1 MISCCRCPLS
11 LSIFY
16 KYFYM
21 KHILLFLLGVIGCS
35 QVYPQAGTLD
45 PSFGQSGVVFTD
57 FGATVNINGNVCKRI
72 LLSGDG
78 SFFLVFESNEQSMI
92 THRLPDGS
100 LDKNYGR
107 DGYSSSVFMREPNAV
122 LQPDG
127 KIVLGGFTMV
137 NNSFDFVLARFNT
150 DGSLDPAFSGDG
162 IVSFDFSST
171 TDYLYD
177 LTLQQNGKIL
187 AVGRSNSG
195 NTGYFSL
202 ARLNTDGSFDTSFSG
217 DGKLI
222 SDINS
227 VYMAAN
233 SVAVQADGKIV
244 VAGNSQSH
252 ILVARYLPDGVLD
265 NSFSGDGKAYVS
277 TGYSSSSRSV
287 LVQPDGKILV
297 AGTVVELGANNF
309 LMLRFLTDGTMD
321 LSFSGDGKQITDFG
335 ADESIEALALQPDGK
350 IIAVGSTLSGAQADF
365 AIARYQADGSAD
377 NSFSDDGK
385 QTTAIGNS
393 VDFAFDV
400 ALQPDGRILAAGWSK
415 ISDGY
420 SYSAVRYLA
429 DGSLDLSF
437 ADDGKMVDYKP
448 AGYGAYQTVIVQ
460 SDGRM
465 IAAGYAN
472 TGKGIQFAVA
482 RYNRSGVLDAGFG
495 QNGKQTIDFG
505 LSSSQVYEVALQ
517 PDGKIILAGHAGD
530 NNEFY
535 FALARL
541 NINGSLDSSFDGDG
555 KVVLDRGLYA
565 KMVIQQDGKI
575 VVAAQSDQSQF
586 ATDIVLLRC
595 LSNGVIDQG
604 FGVGGKVVTDLGS
617 AGDKVF
623 DLLLQPDG
631 KLVVVGAYDYNADS
645 KIALVRYST
654 DGILDGSFGNGGI
667 VMTNI
672 SERPAVFAAALQ
684 ADGKIV
690 AAGNLTIPGVGND
703 LLLLR
708 YNSNGSL
715 DNSFSQDGKL
725 VFDMGS
731 TSEVAQ
737 AVIVQKDGKIITAGY
752 THDGRSNVSALA
764 RFNSDG
770 TFDSSFSMDGKII
783 AQPDR
788 ALLFDL
794 AIDDNRLYAVGSG
807 IGDGTRGGIA
817 AAYLLAPLKTCPES
831 FTVSVPDA
839 MSLDNSVDRNTVYP
853 GYGPASQINL
863 SSKVAG
869 GKAPYTYLWSNG
881 TTSEEITVSPSMN
894 TNYTITV
901 TDAAGCSVTAV
912 KQVYAVNV
920 RCGNNNDKVILCQQA
935 PGNGLSKTICVAT
948 AAVAAHLKNGSV
960 LGSCVQGAVTSRI
973 KELND
978 SEPRLLVWPNPS
990 NTVFKLQLDTAEPGE
1005 YMLLVRD
1012 VLGRVVEQ
1020 RKLNA
1025 RGVIEIGYTYGR
1037 GVYLVSVVQKTR
1049 TLTVQIIKQ

>member
-1 MISCCRCPLS
+1 
-11 LSIFY
+11 
-16 KYFYM
+16 M
-21 KHILLFLLGVIGCS
+21 KHILLFLIGVIGCS

-45 PSFGQSGVVFTD
+45 PSFGQSGIVVTD
-57 FGATVNINGNVCKRI
+57 FGATVNINRNECSRI
-72 LLSGDG
+72 LLCSDG
-78 SFFLVFESNEQSMI
+78 SFFLVFEMNEQSMI
-92 THRLPDGS
+92 THRWPDGS
-100 LDKNYGR
+100 LDKNYGTN
-107 DGYSSSVFMREPNAV
+107 GYSNSIFMLNPSAE

-127 KIVLGGFTMV
+127 KIVLGGHTMI
-137 NNSFDFVLARFNT
+137 NNSMDFVLARLNK
-150 DGSLDPAFSGDG
+150 DGSLDPTFSSDG
-162 IVSFDFSST
+162 VVSFDFSST
-171 TDYLYD
+171 ADNLYD
-177 LTLQQNGKIL
+177 LALQPDGKIL
-187 AVGRSNSG
+187 AVGRSSG
-195 NTGYFSL
+195 TAGYFSI
-202 ARLNTDGSFDTSFSG
+202 ARLNPDGSFDTSFSE

-222 SDINS
+222 GDINS
-227 VYMAAN
+227 NFGIATA
-233 SVAVQADGKIV
+233 VAVQPDGKIV
-244 VAGNSQSH
+244 LVGNTQSH
-252 ILVARYLPDGVLD
+252 IIVARYLPNGVLD
-265 NSFSGDGKAYVS
+265 NSFSGDGTAFVS
-277 TGYSSSSRSV
+277 TGLYSSSRSV
-287 LVQPDGKILV
+287 LLQPDGKILV
-297 AGTVVELGANNF
+297 AGSVVEAGAYNF
-309 LMLRFLTDGTMD
+309 LVLRFLTDGTMD

-335 ADESIEALALQPDGK
+335 ADDTIEALALQPDGK
-350 IIAVGSTLSGAQADF
+350 IIAVGSTLLGAQADF
-365 AIARYQADGSAD
+365 AIARYQSDGSAD
-377 NSFSDDGK
+377 NGFSGDGK

-437 ADDGKMVDYKP
+437 ADHGKMVDYKP
-448 AGYGAYQTVIVQ
+448 AGYGAYQTVVVQ
-460 SDGRM
+460 TDGSM
-465 IAAGYAN
+465 IAAGYAD
-472 TGKGIQFAVA
+472 TGKGVQFAAA
-482 RYNRSGVLDAGFG
+482 RYNRSGTLDAGFG

-530 NNEFY
+530 DSGFY

-565 KMVIQQDGKI
+565 KMVIQLDGKI
-575 VVAAQSDQSQF
+575 VVAAQSEPSQL

-595 LSNGVIDQG
+595 LSNGAIDRG

-617 AGDKVF
+617 SSDKIF

-631 KLVVVGAYDYNADS
+631 KLVVVGAYDYNGDS
-645 KIALVRYST
+645 KIALVRYSA

-667 VMTNI
+667 VITSI

-715 DNSFSQDGKL
+715 DNSFSQDGKI

-770 TFDSSFSMDGKII
+770 TFDSSFSVDGKII

-807 IGDGTRGGIA
+807 ISDGTRGGIVS
-817 AAYLLAPLKTCPES
+817 AYLLAALKTCPES
-831 FTVSVPDA
+831 FTVSVPYA
-839 MSLDNSVDRNTVYP
+839 MSLDKGVDRNTVYP
-853 GYGPASQINL
+853 GYGPASQIYLYTN
-863 SSKVAG
+863 VAG
-869 GKAPYTYLWSNG
+869 GKLPYTYLWSNG
-881 TTSEEITVSPSMN
+881 ATSEGITVGPSVN
-894 TNYTITV
+894 TNYTVNV
-901 TDAAGCSVTAV
+901 TDAAGCSITAS

-920 RCGNNNDKVILCQQA
+920 QCGNSNGKVVICQVS
-935 PGNGLSKTICVAT
+935 PGNSHSKTICVAT
-948 AAVAAHLKNGSV
+948 AAVAANLKNGSK
-960 LGSCVQGAVTSRI
+960 LGDCLQGAVVSRV
-973 KELND
+973 KEVNE
-978 SEPRLLVWPNPS
+978 SESHLLVYPNPS
-990 NTVFKLQLDTAEPGE
+990 NTVFKLQLHTAEPGG
-1005 YMLLVRD
+1005 YILLVRD

-1020 RKLNA
+1020 RKMNG
-1025 RGVIEIGYTYGR
+1025 RGVIEIGHGYGR

-1049 TLTVQIIKQ
+1049 TMTVQIIKE